1 MGVRR
6 DAAAGAPSRRR
17 VVVAGGA
24 SGNELGVE
32 DVGGRRQPSLAIGG
46 GWGQGQQGWCLGH
59 GRLVDGAGGASDV
72 EGEGGGRAEAGRRS
86 D

>member
-6 DAAAGAPSRRR
+6 DAAAGAPPRRR

-46 GWGQGQQGWCLGH
+46 GWGQGA
-59 GRLVDGAGGASDV
+59 AGVVPRPRAV
-72 EGEGGGRAEAGRRS
+72 GGRGGRGE
-86 D
+86 